1 MPRRSKQLDYRILN
15 STGEKV
21 LRDTQNITST
31 SPTDSSSIKP
41 VQAADSM
48 ADEDPQ
54 TKIMDN
60 RAEALILMEEI
71 DDLIEE
77 NPHDQ
82 LSVEDAKIIISK
94 LDEKRALLRRLQF
107 NRSLEDEDKLT
118 SLVMSKLSSVRDYMK
133 ASTEYK
139 NQKQRHNEKASKEL
153 AASKERSTLFII
165 EDVQRT
171 IGEVRSEIETDLG
184 NASDHQ
190 LIQMQNNFK
199 HISSKIDKVAQ
210 KYELLLLSPIIN
222 AGKLIDIQDIG
233 NRYMKLTK
241 DSQVYH
247 RTLEKVIEERDI
259 HKQRS
264 FDESKLNICLEKF
277 SGYDSSTDIF
287 TFQSTFNNLYLQST
301 PKRMLPDLFKNNLLK
316 GSALTLVKSLNNI
329 DQIWKSLKSAYGD
342 TKLLLAKQLQKLS
355 NNNSLQRTK
364 DPEQLVQSLGD
375 VINIMK
381 ELMKLAKHHQI
392 EESLFYGD
400 GLDRIYN
407 NIGDA
412 RLTRWLTKILYP
424 KQHG

>member
-54 TKIMDN
+54 TKITSN
-60 RAEALILMEEI
+60 LAEALILMEEI

-153 AASKERSTLFII
+153 AASKKQSTLFII

-171 IGEVRSEIETDLG
+171 IGEVRSEIKNGSRQCKRPSTHPDAE
-184 NASDHQ
+184 Q
-190 LIQMQNNFK
+190 LQT
-199 HISSKIDKVAQ
+199 H
-210 KYELLLLSPIIN
+210 
-222 AGKLIDIQDIG
+222 
-233 NRYMKLTK
+233 
-241 DSQVYH
+241 
-247 RTLEKVIEERDI
+247 
-259 HKQRS
+259 
-264 FDESKLNICLEKF
+264 
-277 SGYDSSTDIF
+277 
-287 TFQSTFNNLYLQST
+287 
-301 PKRMLPDLFKNNLLK
+301 LFK
-316 GSALTLVKSLNNI
+316 
-329 DQIWKSLKSAYGD
+329 D
-342 TKLLLAKQLQKLS
+342 
-355 NNNSLQRTK
+355 R
-364 DPEQLVQSLGD
+364 QSRSK
-375 VINIMK
+375 V
-381 ELMKLAKHHQI
+381 
-392 EESLFYGD
+392 
-400 GLDRIYN
+400 
-407 NIGDA
+407 
-412 RLTRWLTKILYP
+412 
-424 KQHG
+424 